1 MKAYLQ
7 NTRTGK
13 LVPTKILN
21 QIRPINDTFK
31 AFINNLSTIIG
42 EPTLQYESNL
52 SHIEYRGTR
61 RVPIKI
67 NYKTHAV
74 EFTTDEY
81 SVTFCPID
89 IQSIEIYKIEIKKPK
104 CGVGTKL
111 MNLILDVC
119 DNMRIKCALIPV
131 GEFINRFG
139 KSTPT
144 VALIRWYGSF
154 GFKKNTL
161 THYFIYS
168 PNLLKS

>member
-13 LVPTKILN
+13 IVPTKILT
-21 QIRPINDTFK
+21 QFRPINDTFNT
-31 AFINNLSTIIG
+31 FINNLRMKIG
-42 EPTLQYESNL
+42 EPTSQRKSNL
-52 SHIEYRGTR
+52 SHTEYRGKR
-61 RVPIKI
+61 RVPITI
-67 NYKTHAV
+67 NCKTHAV

-89 IQSIEIYKIEIKKPK
+89 IQSIEIYKIEINKPK

-111 MNLILDVC
+111 MNLILDIC

-161 THYFIYS
+161 THYFIYN